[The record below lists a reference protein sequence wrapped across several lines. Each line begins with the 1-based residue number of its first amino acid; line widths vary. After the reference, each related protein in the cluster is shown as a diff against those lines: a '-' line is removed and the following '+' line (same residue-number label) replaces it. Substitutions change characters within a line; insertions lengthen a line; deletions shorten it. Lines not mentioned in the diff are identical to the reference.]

1 MVRQADRFPEFWKAY
16 PKKVKKQEACKV
28 WKSRK
33 LDSKADE
40 IIEDVK
46 ARQEEDGRWLGGF
59 VPDPTTYLRGSRWED
74 EFSEPDRRASR

>member
-1 MVRQADRFPEFWKAY
+1 M
-16 PKKVKKQEACKV
+16 